1 MKCKKMFMK
10 LFELQCHHIFGIFPS
25 FNQIFYIVFDIVLK
39 AQTLQTTTFIYWK
52 QDRGCRLKFC
62 ICRHVWCRCDYLT
75 ILVFYFIYI
84 LDLIPSS
91 MEVGGL
97 TFKCMLPSS
106 KNLFLSSYFPIQY
119 PRSLFS
125 DILGILRMV
134 FLVTMLKFWILT
146 SNESYHSNHRY
157 LWCILIWRCSTL
169 WCVLPIF
176 VMTRVTSSVVTTSW
190 RVLPWYHQP
199 SRHEQNNNAHT
210 AQMSTAIECVE
221 VHNHRHGHRAWVS
234 EVS

>member
-1 MKCKKMFMK
+1 MW
-10 LFELQCHHIFGIFPS
+10 L
-25 FNQIFYIVFDIVLK
+25 
-39 AQTLQTTTFIYWK
+39 
-52 QDRGCRLKFC
+52 
-62 ICRHVWCRCDYLT
+62 YLT

-157 LWCILIWRCSTL
+157 LWCILIWRCSTR
-169 WCVLPIF
+169 
-176 VMTRVTSSVVTTSW
+176 VMCDAVVRVANICHD
-190 RVLPWYHQP
+190 LC
-199 SRHEQNNNAHT
+199 HEQRGYDLVTCPA
-210 AQMSTAIECVE
+210 MIPSTQQT
-221 VHNHRHGHRAWVS
+221 RAKQ
-234 EVS
+234 